1 MSKIAIPQ
9 GGVEV
14 DALDAPQSRRRT
26 TRVGVASSLVETTKP
41 RITRLVTI
49 TSMVGFV
56 MAALVRAP
64 VRAWSLSEMLWMSA
78 VCAAGTA
85 LSAAGANA
93 INQWM
98 ERERDAVMPRTI
110 GRPLPTGRVTPGA
123 VLALGVAL
131 STLGVALLLVL
142 GVVPALVSLAC
153 VVSYVAVYT
162 PLKTR
167 TTLATFVG
175 AIPGA
180 LPPLIGWSAMS
191 PVSGWHSLVQPLGV
205 SLFALMFIWQIPHFL
220 AIAWMY
226 RDDYE
231 KGGYVMLP
239 VVDKDGR
246 ATATTIALWGIA
258 LIPATLWPAV
268 LAPERLGLVYGVVAA
283 VTGIAYALLCLR
295 LAITRTRSAA
305 RAVFFGSIAHLP
317 LLLLVMVVEGVARG
331 W

>member
-1 MSKIAIPQ
+1 MSKA
-9 GGVEV
+9 
-14 DALDAPQSRRRT
+14 AAPQSGTIIDEAAARVSPGVCT
-26 TRVGVASSLVETTKP
+26 TGVARSLLETTKP

-49 TSMVGFV
+49 TSMVGFA
-56 MAALVRAP
+56 MAAPLRGAIHT
-64 VRAWSLSEMLWMSA
+64 WNLWDVVWMGG

-85 LSAAGANA
+85 LAAAGANA
-93 INQWM
+93 INQFM
-98 ERERDAVMPRTI
+98 ERGRDAVMPRTV
-110 GRPLPTGRVTPGA
+110 GRPLPEKRVSPAT

-131 STLGVALLLVL
+131 SVLGCALLLLL
-142 GVVPALVSLAC
+142 GLAAALVALAC
-153 VVSYVAVYT
+153 VVSYVAMYT

-167 TTLATFVG
+167 TTLATFIG

-180 LPPLIGWSAMS
+180 LPPLIGWAAAS
-191 PVSGWHSLVQPLGV
+191 PASGWQALTEPLGL

-226 RDDYE
+226 KDDYA

-239 VVDKDGR
+239 VVDTHGGW
-246 ATATTIALWGIA
+246 TAATIALWGVA

-268 LAPERLGLVYGVVAA
+268 LAPERLGWVYAIVAG
-283 VTGIAYALLCLR
+283 VTGVAYALLCLR
-295 LAITRTRSAA
+295 LAMTRTRAAA

-317 LLLLVMVVEGVARG
+317 LLLMVMVGESIVRS

>member
-1 MSKIAIPQ
+1 MSKVAVPQ
-9 GGVEV
+9 HGATVDAASSRIEGGVC
-14 DALDAPQSRRRT
+14 T
-26 TRVGVASSLVETTKP
+26 TGVARSLIETTKP

-49 TSMVGFV
+49 TSMVGFA
-56 MAALVRAP
+56 MAAPLRGAIHT
-64 VRAWSLSEMLWMSA
+64 WSLWDAAWMSV

-85 LSAAGANA
+85 LAAGGANA
-93 INQWM
+93 INQFM
-98 ERERDAVMPRTI
+98 ERGRDAVMPRTV
-110 GRPLPTGRVTPGA
+110 GRPLPEKRVSPA
-123 VLALGVAL
+123 MVLGLGVAL
-131 STLGVALLLVL
+131 SVLGCALLLVL
-142 GVVPALVSLAC
+142 GPAPALVALAC
-153 VVSYVAVYT
+153 VISYVAMYT

-180 LPPLIGWSAMS
+180 LPPLIGWTAAS
-191 PVSGWHSLVQPLGV
+191 PASGWEAFTQPLGL

-226 RDDYE
+226 KDDYA

-239 VVDKDGR
+239 VVDRHGGW
-246 ATATTIALWGIA
+246 TAATIALWGVA

-268 LAPERLGLVYGVVAA
+268 LAPERLGTVYAIVAA

-295 LAITRTRSAA
+295 LAMTRTRAAA

-317 LLLLVMVVEGVARG
+317 LLLMVMVGESIVRS

>member
-9 GGVEV
+9 GGVAV
-14 DALDAPQSRRRT
+14 DAVGAPQSRRRT
-26 TRVGVASSLVETTKP
+26 ARAGLGASLVETTKP

-56 MAALVRAP
+56 MAALTREP
-64 VRAWSLSEMLWMSA
+64 VRGWSIGEVMWMGA

-98 ERERDAVMPRTI
+98 ERDRDALMPRTI
-110 GRPLPTGRVTPGA
+110 GRPLPTGRVKPGA
-123 VLALGVAL
+123 VLGLGVAL
-131 STLGVALLLVL
+131 SALGVALLLVL
-142 GVVPALVSLAC
+142 GVMPALVSLTC

-180 LPPLIGWSAMS
+180 LPPLIGWAAMS
-191 PVSGWHSLVQPLGV
+191 PVSGWHALVQPMGV

-231 KGGYVMLP
+231 RGGYVMLP

-268 LAPERLGLVYGVVAA
+268 LMPERLGLVYGIVAIITGVV
-283 VTGIAYALLCLR
+283 YALLCLR
-295 LAITRTRSAA
+295 LAITRTRGAA
-305 RAVFFGSIAHLP
+305 RTVFFGSIAHLP
-317 LLLLVMVVEGVARG
+317 LLLGVMVVEGVARG